1 MPVYEYRCLECKK
14 RFSRLVGMLQA
25 DDPMQCPHCS
35 AISAQRL
42 VSRFARVRSEDQM
55 IDSLADEVEMM
66 GEPDNPQAMR
76 RFMREMGAAMDEDPH
91 EMEQIFEEEMAAEE
105 EKTG

>member
-1 MPVYEYRCLECKK
+1 
-14 RFSRLVGMLQA
+14 
-25 DDPMQCPHCS
+25 
-35 AISAQRL
+35 
-42 VSRFARVRSEDQM
+42 M

-91 EMEQIFEEEMAAEE
+91 EMEQIFEEEMAAGENDLD
-105 EKTG
+105 